1 MMAGKTGDAH
11 LDHLIDKNSGIIRQL
26 EHFAKEK
33 AKENDQLIKRIHESR
48 AKRLERETE

>member
-1 MMAGKTGDAH
+1 MMADKTGDAH
-11 LDHLIDKNSGIIRQL
+11 LDHLIDQNSGIIRQL